1 MLDRASGGGDPSHS
15 QTLLQLADEG
25 GPPSTSSQLL
35 FTAAMLTMAGSGDD
49 GEAGRGQTRV
59 AGR

>member
-1 MLDRASGGGDPSHS
+1 MFDRASGGGTPSHS

-35 FTAAMLTMAGSGDD
+35 LTAMLTMAGSGDD
-49 GEAGRGQTRV
+49 REAGRGQTRV